1 MAGDGSVSQPVKQD
15 CNSVMMVRRCDLTLC
30 LGVKAQPT
38 PLRDAALQ
46 SKKFDLPRKNA
57 EECFVVNPIELNG
70 KKRCE
75 SLRAP
80 HMLRDVEAMRY
91 MQCEYHPPIGC
102 PSLRTFDLIVFLLVF
117 LVESDTSCSSW

>member
-70 KKRCE
+70 KKGARVFVLLICFE
-75 SLRAP
+75 
-80 HMLRDVEAMRY
+80 MLR
-91 MQCEYHPPIGC
+91 QCDTCSVNTIHR
-102 PSLRTFDLIVFLLVF
+102 SDALL
-117 LVESDTSCSSW
+117 